1 MEANILFIY
10 KEHDP
15 PMALRMESADER
27 VMATAEFLPR
37 YNKHVNV

>member
-15 PMALRMESADER
+15 PMALRMESADESYGNGWILTE
-27 VMATAEFLPR
+27 VQ
-37 YNKHVNV
+37 